1 MGVLEYFVSALNKSA
16 SNVGDKLDKLLSHSK
31 RENVE
36 DQLQVETFEAIEEIL
51 LEADLG
57 VCAVSRILEDLKQE
71 GSRHEGVSLRDCV
84 KQSVIDLFELP
95 ERRLKTD
102 MSPYVV
108 FVVGVNGS
116 GKTTTIGKL
125 AHRFL
130 EEGRSPLV
138 CAADTFRAAAVS
150 QLEIWTD
157 RIGVDLVKTR
167 EGGDAAAV
175 VFDSIKAAEA
185 RGKDVVLVDTAG
197 RLHTRIDLMNEL
209 KKIYRVASRASDG
222 APHEVLLV
230 LDATVG
236 QNGINQAKQ
245 FLETADATGVVLS
258 KFDGTAKGGIAV
270 AITSELGLPIEYVG
284 VGESERDLIA
294 FSAPEY
300 VEALFEQRWSRN

>member
-1 MGVLEYFVSALNKSA
+1 MFERFVSALNKSA
-16 SNVGDKLDKLLSHSK
+16 VNVGDKLDRLLLYSK
-31 RENVE
+31 IENG
-36 DQLQVETFEAIEEIL
+36 DNQIQGETIEAIEEIL

-57 VCAVSRILEDLKQE
+57 VYAVSKILEDLKQP
-71 GSRHEGVSLRDCV
+71 GSRPEGASLRDRV
-84 KQSVIDLFELP
+84 KQSLVDIFALSEKRP
-95 ERRLKTD
+95 KSD
-102 MSPYVV
+102 MFPRVV

-116 GKTTTIGKL
+116 GKTTTVGKL

-130 EEGRSPLV
+130 EEGRRPLV

-167 EGGDAAAV
+167 ERGDAAAV

-185 RGKDVVLVDTAG
+185 RGRDVVLVDTAG
-197 RLHTRIDLMNEL
+197 RLHTRMDLMNEL
-209 KKIYRVASRASDG
+209 KKIYRVASRASQG

-236 QNGINQAKQ
+236 QNGVNQAKQ
-245 FLETADATGVVLS
+245 FLESVDATGVVLS
-258 KFDGTAKGGIAV
+258 KFDGTAKGGVAV
-270 AITSELGLPIEYVG
+270 AITSELKLPIEYVG

-294 FSAPEY
+294 FSATEY
-300 VEALFEQRWSRN
+300 VEALFEPRWSRN